1 VESRA
6 RIQLFSDSGGTE
18 RAKPSPSTVAGAGTL
33 SYPIPQTSQ
42 PIVHI
47 DVVPSWDPISKG
59 EDVSDIIAVHQDGEI
74 RALSGDLRAEKWCT
88 SITSLIAADDVA
100 LTSTTTFQVEYSTLI
115 DAVTAGKG
123 LLKERADLRAMLGTD
138 IRTGPIEGHA
148 TVLFL
153 VTSSREHDSPK
164 AKPLTLRMFALQ
176 GNRSHRYNGGF
187 MSTSPSL
194 QHMQSITLP
203 EPSDPESISQQSSQ
217 ILLHAPRG
225 TLYHGLDKD
234 LRIYDLSGTVP
245 KLSSYVRLGQNS
257 VSSFLRLSS
266 SSIVTASSTSLAIH
280 DTNYRSVQAY
290 QPLSNTNASNMASAT
305 AGAKPH
311 LIRLLSYFSQLG
323 IVLAMGDK
331 NDLLAFQ
338 VTLPHTAFGGQR
350 KRKRDGLL
358 IDSIGRGLGEPVAE
372 SSSRDAVPMSFGS
385 PLPSRTAHDTDWQE
399 LMTRLDGDATQ
410 VRIDKFEAVMLVE
423 LGVTGNRRWAAGKS
437 QDLSEPGSRQNKK
450 NAKAPQDT
458 PLSGQETNNDQI
470 ASDVAHRNKVLYVLK
485 KIFSFADSVRQ
496 PERTTTSSGDAASS
510 LKVVFF
516 PPKLFIWLAKSG
528 NLSPSNVEL
537 ALRHENHP
545 IITPTLPAGALTEA
559 LVELDPS
566 LVVVMYLLKSPAYL
580 DAEEL
585 AHVVK
590 SMLHILEAKDRTD
603 GRFLTNGEE
612 ENITGEREDT
622 QQCGAVTAGDD
633 VPPKHQDLSS
643 VPRQALMAALR
654 RLYSFPAST
663 ITNALRK
670 PLNGSETMKLIE
682 ELRIELSR
690 GGWTS
695 DPEFSSDLYKH
706 QEHHETLHMLITLI
720 NCAVDS
726 IGMGGWFLGASSAF
740 DNSEDRADMLE
751 LMIAEISA
759 VLQGVQEAAY
769 LAGTLTQ
776 MLLYGKSAAAG
787 TRANPPKGKDT
798 TVIAKPVT
806 LSLDT
811 VDTRLLPLS
820 LKAPQAIPLTK
831 VGAGGEIQK
840 RSRRDIGRLK
850 SKMVGKYS
858 RERILL

>member
-1 VESRA
+1 MESRA
-6 RIQLFSDSGGTE
+6 RIQLFSDSDGTE
-18 RAKPSPSTVAGAGTL
+18 RAKPSPATVTGAGKL

-59 EDVSDIIAVHQDGEI
+59 EDVSDVIAVHQDGEI
-74 RALSGDLRAEKWCT
+74 RSLSGDLRTEKWCT

-100 LTSTTTFQVEYSTLI
+100 LTSTTILQVEYSTLI
-115 DAVTAGKG
+115 DAATAEKG

-138 IRTGPIEGHA
+138 IRTDSIEGHA
-148 TVLFL
+148 TVLIL
-153 VTSSREHDSPK
+153 VTSSQEHDSPN
-164 AKPLTLRMFALQ
+164 AKPLTLHMFALQ
-176 GNRSHRYNGGF
+176 GKRSHRNNGGF

-194 QHMQSITLP
+194 QHMQSVTLP
-203 EPSDPESISQQSSQ
+203 ELSDPESISQQLSQ
-217 ILLHAPRG
+217 ILLHAPSG

-234 LRIYDLSGTVP
+234 LRVYDLSGTVP
-245 KLSSYVRLGQNS
+245 KLSSYVHLGQNS

-290 QPLSNTNASNMASAT
+290 QPLSNINASNMASAT

-311 LIRLLSYFSQLG
+311 PVWLLSYFSQLG

-331 NDLLAFQ
+331 NNLLAFQ

-372 SSSRDAVPMSFGS
+372 SNSRNTAPMSFGS
-385 PLPSRTAHDTDWQE
+385 PLPSRTAHDTHWQE
-399 LMTRLDGDATQ
+399 MMTKLDGDATQ
-410 VRIDKFEAVMLVE
+410 ERIDSFEAVMLAE

-437 QDLSEPGSRQNKK
+437 QDLSEPASSQNKK

-458 PLSGQETNNDQI
+458 PLSGQETNNGQI
-470 ASDVAHRNKVLYVLK
+470 APVVAHGGKILYVLRK
-485 KIFSFADSVRQ
+485 MFSLVDRERQ
-496 PERTTTSSGDAASS
+496 PERTATSSGGSASS
-510 LKVVFF
+510 LRVVFF
-516 PPKLFIWLAKSG
+516 PPKLFMWLAKSG

-545 IITPTLPAGALTEA
+545 IVPPTLPAGALTEA

-566 LVVVMYLLKSPAYL
+566 LVVVMYLLKGPAYL

-590 SMLHILEAKDRTD
+590 SMLHILEAQDQ
-603 GRFLTNGEE
+603 TNGRLLTSGGE
-612 ENITGEREDT
+612 ENVTSKREDT

-633 VPPKHQDLSS
+633 VPPKHQNLSS

-654 RLYSFPAST
+654 RLYSFAAST

-670 PLNGSETMKLIE
+670 VLNGSETMKLIE
-682 ELRIELSR
+682 ELRTELSR
-690 GGWTS
+690 GGCTS
-695 DPEFSSDLYKH
+695 DPEFSSDLYNH

-726 IGMGGWFLGASSAF
+726 IGMGGWFLGAPSAF
-740 DNSEDRADMLE
+740 DKSEDKADMLE
-751 LMIAEISA
+751 LMMAEISA

-776 MLLYGKSAAAG
+776 MLLYGKSVATG
-787 TRANPPKGKDT
+787 TRANPPKSKDT
-798 TVIAKPVT
+798 TGIAKPVT
-806 LSLDT
+806 LSLNA

-820 LKAPQAIPLTK
+820 LKAPQAIPSTK

-840 RSRRDIGRLK
+840 RSGRDIGRLK